1 MAAKNYRS
9 VGRWPASFT
18 LLKKEFGRFGG
29 REESWLFGRGCFAL
43 FGRRG
48 DRRKRGR
55 LGQGGFAGRKERKR
69 LGCIGARRQNA
80 PPTGGPKI

>member
-29 REESWLFGRGCFAL
+29 REESWLFGRGCFVL

-48 DRRKRGR
+48 GIEGSGGASGRAALREGRKGSG
-55 LGQGGFAGRKERKR
+55 LAVSGQGGKT
-69 LGCIGARRQNA
+69 LRQRVV
-80 PPTGGPKI
+80 